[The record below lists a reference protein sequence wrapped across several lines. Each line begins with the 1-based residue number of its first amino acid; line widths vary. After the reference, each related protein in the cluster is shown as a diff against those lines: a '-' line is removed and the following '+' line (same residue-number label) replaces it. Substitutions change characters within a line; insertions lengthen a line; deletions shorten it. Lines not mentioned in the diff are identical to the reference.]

1 MDTSGVASLSQDV
14 LEVIGSYLETRDLV
28 SSFALASRTLND
40 AADQCAAM
48 RCRALFSSSAEI
60 ERRGVRLGA
69 TFLARRSR
77 PLQMTQTPCSAR
89 EPHLIP
95 ARIPLASRPLQNM
108 PEEEAVMSQDWPSDV
123 SEDRDF
129 DPYHENPTLEEAL
142 KKVQLASTTQTLPG
156 LYFLIDVTVKT
167 RDGIIVGRRSVMVDG
182 AVPLSMDV
190 VRFDEPLTIA
200 EDLEPDFFYSEHFN
214 SVEEDFACGWYM
226 EFGNIV
232 GCRNVV
238 HVGETT
244 MIIGSEPL
252 NPNFPEQLILG
263 GYIDRFRPSQL
274 SSRRR
279 EVSVRVDLFRST
291 DGKSMCLLDSPVGVP
306 NHNEW
311 PGQSNNPY
319 DADFDEEEDDL
330 GVKLVIDEASHPGE
344 TLFPLGGVTGQD
356 EFDTF
361 HCAPTVFAEYPE
373 VLDGED
379 DVGPLTLTGVRLG
392 FVTSTSDPTSEG
404 WLNFNDKPHV
414 GAKAI
419 HGLRAL
425 DAWT

>member
-1 MDTSGVASLSQDV
+1 MVLDNGVRLGAAAEPGSELWQRHRPRLALGLLQWQFCDALAGGRRTLHAISALPGRVCGRMDTETMDTSGVASLSQDV

-238 HVGETT
+238 
-244 MIIGSEPL
+244 PC
-252 NPNFPEQLILG
+252 
-263 GYIDRFRPSQL
+263 
-274 SSRRR
+274 
-279 EVSVRVDLFRST
+279 ST
-291 DGKSMCLLDSPVGVP
+291 
-306 NHNEW
+306 
-311 PGQSNNPY
+311 QST
-319 DADFDEEEDDL
+319 
-330 GVKLVIDEASHPGE
+330 K
-344 TLFPLGGVTGQD
+344 
-356 EFDTF
+356 
-361 HCAPTVFAEYPE
+361 
-373 VLDGED
+373 
-379 DVGPLTLTGVRLG
+379 
-392 FVTSTSDPTSEG
+392 
-404 WLNFNDKPHV
+404 
-414 GAKAI
+414 
-419 HGLRAL
+419 
-425 DAWT
+425 

>member
-1 MDTSGVASLSQDV
+1 MDTSGVAILSQDV
-14 LEVIGSYLETRDLV
+14 LEVIGRYLETGVLV

-48 RCRALFSSSAEI
+48 RCRAFFSTSAEI

-77 PLQMTQTPCSAR
+77 PLQMTRTPLSVR
-89 EPHLIP
+89 EPKLIP
-95 ARIPLASRPLQNM
+95 ARIPLASRPLQKM
-108 PEEEAVMSQDWPSDV
+108 PEEEAVMSQDWPSDD

-129 DPYHENPTLEEAL
+129 DPYHENPSLEEAL

-156 LYFLIDVTVKT
+156 LYFLIDVTVRT

-190 VRFDEPLTIA
+190 LRFDEPLTIA

-214 SVEEDFACGWYM
+214 NVEEDFANGWYM

-232 GCRNVV
+232 GCRNHV
-238 HVGETT
+238 HIGESSGPTIVG
-244 MIIGSEPL
+244 IEPL
-252 NPNFPEQLILG
+252 QRDFPEQLMLG

-274 SSRRR
+274 PSRRR
-279 EVSVRVDLFRST
+279 EVSVRVDLFRSI
-291 DGKSMCLLDSPVGVP
+291 DGKSMCLLDSPVGIP
-306 NHNEW
+306 KHDDW
-311 PGQSNNPY
+311 PGQYMHPY
-319 DADFDEEEDDL
+319 DDDLDMDEDDL
-330 GVKLVIDEASHPGE
+330 GVKLVIDEADHPGD

-361 HCAPTVFAEYPE
+361 HCAPVVFAEYP
-373 VLDGED
+373 ED
-379 DVGPLTLTGVRLG
+379 DVGPLTLTGVRLA
-392 FVTSTSDPTSEG
+392 FVTSISDPTSEG
-404 WLNFNDKPHV
+404 WLDFNDKPHV

-419 HGLRAL
+419 HGVRAL